1 MIGQRNTIK
10 EVTILNNYLQVI
22 FTEKVQTEQQYNE
35 FKKADVGQDIQGYI
49 KSLDTFMGGVID
61 IISTDDKEN
70 LAFVFKD
77 IKATTP
83 ELTVIKKIG
92 LTAIEKNVA
101 AWIKSHKVINVSQLE
116 KSIKCAT
123 GAISLALSNA
133 KDRNI
138 PSKYLAKTIFV
149 LKQYGY

>member
-35 FKKADVGQDIQGYI
+35 FKKADVNKIQGYI
-49 KSLDTFMGGVID
+49 KSLDTFINSVID
-61 IISTDDKEN
+61 IISADDKEN
-70 LAFVFKD
+70 IASIFKD

-83 ELTVIKKIG
+83 ELTAIKKIG

-101 AWIKSHKVINVSQLE
+101 AWIKRHKVINGSQLE

-149 LKQYGY
+149 LKKYGY

>member
-1 MIGQRNTIK
+1 MIGQKNTIK
-10 EVTILNNYLQVI
+10 EATILNNYLQVI

-35 FKKADVGQDIQGYI
+35 FKKADVNKIQGYI
-49 KSLDTFMGGVID
+49 KSLDTFIGGVID

-70 LAFVFKD
+70 IASIFKD

-149 LKQYGY
+149 LKKYGY